1 MVMMILLIRLPG
13 VSSTGFDED
22 DLVVDV
28 DVEVDDVDVE
38 VDDVENHENHRFSYS
53 LLKHHGYIDWR
64 TVGMR
69 ECYWCTLDITET
81 VGQYFDT
88 AFRICNQYLVFLI
101 SSCIIR
107 VLLVHA

>member
-1 MVMMILLIRLPG
+1 MAAMTMLIRLPG
-13 VSSTGFDED
+13 FCSTGFGED
-22 DLVVDV
+22 DADL
-28 DVEVDDVDVE
+28 DVEGDDMVE
-38 VDDVENHENHRFSYS
+38 VDDVEYHENHRFSYS

-88 AFRICNQYLVFLI
+88 AFRICIQNLVFSI

-107 VLLVHA
+107 VLLVYP